1 MYKFN
6 LPAFKARHRAA
17 LMLVAVCLTCPVFG
31 WVQESHNK
39 ELPLVWV
46 LSTGGTIAGRGA
58 SSTSLTE
65 YKSGSIL
72 GEELVSAV
80 PEINQFAQVK
90 VTQIVNVGS
99 PDITIDNW
107 ITLANHINELFSHDP
122 KIAGIV
128 VTHVTSTLEETAYF
142 LNLTVKHD
150 RPVVLVGAQR
160 PATGI
165 SADGPLNLLNAVR
178 TAPSMEAQGKGVLIV
193 MNEEINAARDTTKT
207 NTYRVETFRSP
218 ELGYLGYV
226 DADKVSFYRTSNKR
240 HYVNCKV
247 DDSQLKTL
255 PTVDIIYSL
264 VETNSASIEHM
275 LARGIMCT
283 I

>member
-1 MYKFN
+1 MSSAAFISFN
-6 LPAFKARHRAA
+6 SWRAA
-17 LMLVAVCLTCPVFG
+17 VVVTVLGCSFTGIGPSWA
-31 WVQESHNK
+31 QEK
-39 ELPLVWV
+39 PKALPLVWV

-99 PDITIDNW
+99 PDITIGNW

-128 VTHVTSTLEETAYF
+128 VTHGTSTLEETAYF

-165 SADGPLNLLNAVR
+165 SADGPLNLL
-178 TAPSMEAQGKGVLIV
+178 
-193 MNEEINAARDTTKT
+193 
-207 NTYRVETFRSP
+207 
-218 ELGYLGYV
+218 
-226 DADKVSFYRTSNKR
+226 
-240 HYVNCKV
+240 
-247 DDSQLKTL
+247 
-255 PTVDIIYSL
+255 
-264 VETNSASIEHM
+264 
-275 LARGIMCT
+275 
-283 I
+283 